1 MNYINAFLHK
11 ELWEIKSSWKKLMW
25 MSFIVL
31 LPLIFLYNSRFEIIS
46 KQMQPIYLVTLVAFA
61 VSGQLSSN
69 SLIREKNY
77 KTLDIILCENIPKYS
92 VVIGK
97 ILPATIIGY
106 IYCIVSL
113 CLLKVTTFAIYGSKL
128 RIEITQ
134 LFIILPLAISY
145 LASSASVFANLII
158 RDERVIS
165 LMSLI
170 ICLLVSGCVYLVNT
184 HILQM
189 NIYINSLLILIL
201 SFVLNVIS
209 VFILKHSSSLLI
221 KF

>member
-31 LPLIFLYNSRFEIIS
+31 LPLIFLYNSRFEIIP

-77 KTLDIILCENIPKYS
+77 KTLDIILCDNIPKYS

-113 CLLKVTTFAIYGSKL
+113 LLLKITVFSIYGSNL

-134 LFIILPLAISY
+134 LFIILPLAIAY
-145 LASSASVFANLII
+145 LGSSASVLANLII

-184 HILQM
+184 HILQI

-201 SFVLNVIS
+201 SFVLNIIS

>member
-25 MSFIVL
+25 MSYIIL
-31 LPLIFLYNSRFEIIS
+31 LPLIFLYNSRFEIIP

-61 VSGQLSSN
+61 VSGQISSN

-77 KTLDIILCENIPKYS
+77 KTLDIILCKNIPKYS

-97 ILPATIIGY
+97 ILPSTLIGY
-106 IYCIVSL
+106 IYCLVSL
-113 CLLKVTTFAIYGSKL
+113 CLLKVASFAIYGNQIK
-128 RIEITQ
+128 IEVTQ
-134 LFIILPLAISY
+134 LFIILPLAIAY
-145 LASSASVFANLII
+145 LGSSASVLANLII

-170 ICLLVSGCVYLVNT
+170 ICLLVAGVVYWINI
-184 HILQM
+184 HILQI
-189 NIYINSLLILIL
+189 NIYINSLLILII
-201 SFVLNVIS
+201 SFVLNIIS
-209 VFILKHSSSLLI
+209 IFILKHSSSLLI